1 MRILLTPNLPRSVRR
16 VAEELLPPACSL
28 DIMSPAHPGF
38 ADALAAAG
46 CLMGLP
52 RARLDEAFLARAPRL
67 ALIQLLRSGHE
78 LVDLAATERARI
90 AVATVGDTTAG
101 AVAEHCLM
109 LMLAL
114 CRRLRWQHDAVVTG
128 GWLAAKPWQLPSGDP
143 DSVPE
148 VHFDGLAGRTLGIVG
163 LGEIGARVA
172 RLAGAFGMVVQGAAH
187 RPGEHERGGVP
198 LVPLEALLETSDVV
212 SLHLRL
218 SPRTAR
224 IMDARA
230 FARMRRGAFLV
241 NTARGE
247 LVDEAALIDALDRG
261 QLAGAALDTLQREP
275 PPADHPLLGRP
286 DVLLTPHTAWL
297 TRESWRRTLEH
308 GFANVARHLAGQPLQ
323 GLVRPAPPPGT

>member
-16 VAEELLPPACSL
+16 IAEELLPPGCAL
-28 DIMSPAHPGF
+28 DIMAPSHPGYE
-38 ADALAAAG
+38 AALAAAE

-52 RARLDEAFLARAPRL
+52 RARLDESFLARAPRL
-67 ALIQLLRSGHE
+67 LLIQLLRSGHE
-78 LVDLAATERARI
+78 LVDLPAAARRGI
-90 AVATVGDTTAG
+90 QVATVGDTTAG

-114 CRRLRWQHDAVVTG
+114 CRRLRWQHDAVVSG
-128 GWLAAKPWQLPSGDP
+128 RWLHAKPWQLPGGDV

-148 VHFDGLAGRTLGIVG
+148 VSFDGLAGRALGIVG
-163 LGEIGARVA
+163 VGEIGARVA
-172 RLAGAFGMVVQGAAH
+172 RLAAAFGMTVRGAAH
-187 RPGEHERGGVP
+187 RPAPAETERAGFP

-218 SPRTAR
+218 SPGTAR

-230 FARMRRGAFLV
+230 FARMRRGAYLV

-247 LVDEAALIDALDRG
+247 LVDEAALIDALDSG
-261 QLAGAALDTLQREP
+261 QLAGAALDTLQKEP
-275 PPADHPLLGRP
+275 PPADHPLLGRS

-297 TRESWRRTLEH
+297 SRESWRKTLEF
-308 GFANVARHLAGQPLQ
+308 GFANVARHRAGQPLQ
-323 GLVRPAPPPGT
+323 SGLGGAPG